1 MKVLAAIDIMNGE
14 VVRLTKG
21 DQATKKVY
29 SKDPVEIAKKWEK
42 DGADMLHIVD
52 LDAAFGSTSNNNLSI
67 ISEILKAVNI
77 KVQIGGGIRDTDT
90 FERIAKMGFSRI
102 VVGTMAYRNTNEL
115 RLLCKNYSDK
125 IVISLDEMNGKVMI
139 DGWQSSSDS
148 TVDDAIIKF
157 NKFGISNFLLTS
169 IIKDGT
175 LSGPDIVTLN
185 SINTDRKSKIIA
197 SGGISNLLD
206 VLRVRSIGCDS
217 VILGKALYEE
227 RLEIKKVKAL
237 A

>member
-1 MKVLAAIDIMNGE
+1 MKVIAAIDIMSGE

-29 SKDPVEIAKKWEK
+29 SKDPVQIAKKWEE

-52 LDAAFGSTSNNNLSI
+52 LDAAFGSATNNLSI
-67 ISEILKAVNI
+67 ISEILHAVNI
-77 KVQIGGGIRDTDT
+77 RVQIGGGIRDTDT
-90 FERIAKMGFSRI
+90 FQRIVKMGFSRI
-102 VVGTMAYRNTNEL
+102 VVGTMAYRNVNEL
-115 RLLCKNYSDK
+115 RLLCKKYSDK
-125 IVISLDEMNGKVMI
+125 IVVSLDEIDGKVMI
-139 DGWQSSSDS
+139 EGWKSSSDYRI
-148 TVDDAIIKF
+148 DDAISKF

-175 LSGPDIVTLN
+175 LLGPDIVTLN

-206 VLRVRSIGCDS
+206 VLRVRTIGCDS

>member
-1 MKVLAAIDIMNGE
+1 MRVLAAIDIMNGD

-21 DQATKKVY
+21 DQSTKKVY
-29 SKDPVEIAKKWEK
+29 SNDPVQVAKKWAK

-52 LDAAFGSTSNNNLSI
+52 LDAAFGNESSNLSI
-67 ISEILKAVNI
+67 ISEILHSVNI
-77 KVQIGGGIRDTDT
+77 PIQIGGGIRNTEI
-90 FERIAKMGFSRI
+90 FEKIVEMGFSKI
-102 VVGTMAYRNTNEL
+102 VVGTMAYRNVNEL
-115 RLLCKNYSDK
+115 RLLSKNYGDK
-125 IVISLDEMNGKVMI
+125 IVISLDEINGKVMI
-139 DGWQSSSDS
+139 EGWKSSSDYK
-148 TVDDAIIKF
+148 VEDAINKF
-157 NKFGISNFLLTS
+157 NKLGISNFLLTS

-197 SGGISNLLD
+197 SGGISSLVD
-206 VLRVRSIGCDS
+206 VLRVRSIGCYS

-227 RLEIKKVKAL
+227 RLDIKKVKAI

>member
-21 DQATKKVY
+21 DQSTKKVY
-29 SKDPVEIAKKWEK
+29 SKDPVQVAKKWEK

-52 LDAAFGSTSNNNLSI
+52 LDAAFGSATNNLSI
-67 ISEILKAVNI
+67 ISDILHAVNI
-77 KVQIGGGIRDTDT
+77 RVQIGGGIRDADT

-102 VVGTMAYRNTNEL
+102 VVGTMAYRNENEL
-115 RLLCKNYSDK
+115 RSLSKNYSDK
-125 IVISLDEMNGKVMI
+125 IVISLDEINGKVMI
-139 DGWQSSSDS
+139 EGWKSSSDY
-148 TVDDAIIKF
+148 TVGDAITKF
-157 NKFGISNFLLTS
+157 NKFGIYNFLLTS

-206 VLRVRSIGCDS
+206 VLRVRAIGCDS

-227 RLEIKKVKAL
+227 RLEIKKVKAI

>member
-29 SKDPVEIAKKWEK
+29 SKDPVEVAKKWEK

-52 LDAAFGSTSNNNLSI
+52 LDSAFGSTTNNLSI

-77 KVQIGGGIRDTDT
+77 KIQIGGGIRDTDT

-125 IVISLDEMNGKVMI
+125 IVISLDEINGKVMI
-139 DGWQSSSDS
+139 NGWQSSSDC
-148 TVDDAIIKF
+148 TVDDAINKF
-157 NKFGISNFLLTS
+157 NKFGINNFLLTS

-237 A
+237 V

>member
-1 MKVLAAIDIMNGE
+1 MKVIAAIDIMNGE

-29 SKDPVEIAKKWEK
+29 SNDPVQIAKKWEK

-52 LDAAFGSTSNNNLSI
+52 LDAAFGSATNNLSI
-67 ISEILKAVNI
+67 ISEILHAVNI
-77 KVQIGGGIRDTDT
+77 RVQIGGGIRDTDT
-90 FERIAKMGFSRI
+90 FERIVKMGFSRI
-102 VVGTMAYRNTNEL
+102 VVGTMAYRNVNEL

-125 IVISLDEMNGKVMI
+125 IVVSLDEIDGKVMI
-139 DGWQSSSDS
+139 EGWKSSSDYRI
-148 TVDDAIIKF
+148 DDAISKF
-157 NKFGISNFLLTS
+157 NKFGITNFLLTS

-175 LSGPDIVTLN
+175 LLGPDIVTLN
-185 SINTDRKSKIIA
+185 NINTDRKSKIIA

-227 RLEIKKVKAL
+227 RLDIKKVKAL

>member
-1 MKVLAAIDIMNGE
+1 MKVLAAIDIMNGD

-21 DQATKKVY
+21 DQSTKKVY
-29 SKDPVEIAKKWEK
+29 SNDPVQVAKKWAK

-52 LDAAFGSTSNNNLSI
+52 LDAAFGNESSNLSI
-67 ISEILKAVNI
+67 ISEILHSVNI
-77 KVQIGGGIRDTDT
+77 PIQIGGGIRNTEI
-90 FERIAKMGFSRI
+90 FEKIVEMGFSKI
-102 VVGTMAYRNTNEL
+102 VVGTMAYRNVNEL
-115 RLLCKNYSDK
+115 RLLSKNYGDK
-125 IVISLDEMNGKVMI
+125 IVISLDEINGKVMI
-139 DGWQSSSDS
+139 EGWKSSSDYK
-148 TVDDAIIKF
+148 VEDAINKF
-157 NKFGISNFLLTS
+157 NKLGISNFLLTS

-197 SGGISNLLD
+197 SGGISSLVD

-227 RLEIKKVKAL
+227 RLDIKKVKAI

>member
-1 MKVLAAIDIMNGE
+1 MKVLAAIDIMNGD

-21 DQATKKVY
+21 DQSTKKVY
-29 SKDPVEIAKKWEK
+29 SNDPIQVAKKWAK
-42 DGADMLHIVD
+42 NGADMLHVVD
-52 LDAAFGSTSNNNLSI
+52 LDAAFGNESSNLSI
-67 ISEILKAVNI
+67 ISEILDSVNI
-77 KVQIGGGIRDTDT
+77 PIQIGGGIRNTEI
-90 FERIAKMGFSRI
+90 FEKIVKMGFSKI
-102 VVGTMAYRNTNEL
+102 VVGTMAYRNVNEL
-115 RLLCKNYSDK
+115 RLLSRNYGDK
-125 IVISLDEMNGKVMI
+125 IVISLDEINGKVMI
-139 DGWQSSSDS
+139 EGWKSSSDYK
-148 TVDDAIIKF
+148 VEDAINKF
-157 NKFGISNFLLTS
+157 NKLGISNFLLTS

-197 SGGISNLLD
+197 SGGISSLVD

-227 RLEIKKVKAL
+227 RLDIKKVKAI

>member
-1 MKVLAAIDIMNGE
+1 MKVLAAIDIMNGD

-21 DQATKKVY
+21 DQLTKKVY
-29 SKDPVEIAKKWEK
+29 SNDPVQVAKKWAK
-42 DGADMLHIVD
+42 DGADMLHVVD
-52 LDAAFGSTSNNNLSI
+52 LDAAFGNESSNLSI
-67 ISEILKAVNI
+67 ISEILDSVNI
-77 KVQIGGGIRDTDT
+77 PIQIGGGIRNTEI
-90 FERIAKMGFSRI
+90 FEKIVKMGFSKI
-102 VVGTMAYRNTNEL
+102 VVGTMAYRNVNEL
-115 RLLCKNYSDK
+115 RLLSKNYGEK
-125 IVISLDEMNGKVMI
+125 IVISLDEINGKVMI
-139 DGWQSSSDS
+139 EGWKSSSDYK
-148 TVDDAIIKF
+148 VEDAINKF
-157 NKFGISNFLLTS
+157 NELGISNFLLTS

-197 SGGISNLLD
+197 SGGISSLVD

-227 RLEIKKVKAL
+227 RLDIKKVKAI

>member
-1 MKVLAAIDIMNGE
+1 MKVLAAIDIMNGD

-21 DQATKKVY
+21 DQSTKKVY
-29 SKDPVEIAKKWEK
+29 SNDPVQVAKKWAK

-52 LDAAFGSTSNNNLSI
+52 LDAAFGNDSGNLSV
-67 ISEILKAVNI
+67 ISEILHSVNI
-77 KVQIGGGIRDTDT
+77 PIQIGGGIRNTEI
-90 FERIAKMGFSRI
+90 FEKIVKMGFSKI
-102 VVGTMAYRNTNEL
+102 VVGTMAYRNVNEL
-115 RLLCKNYSDK
+115 RLLSKNYGDK
-125 IVISLDEMNGKVMI
+125 IVISLDEINGKVMI
-139 DGWQSSSDS
+139 EGWKSSSDYK
-148 TVDDAIIKF
+148 VEDAINKF
-157 NKFGISNFLLTS
+157 NKLGISNFLLTS

-197 SGGISNLLD
+197 SGGISSLVD

-227 RLEIKKVKAL
+227 RLDIKKVKAI

>member
-1 MKVLAAIDIMNGE
+1 MKVLAAIDIMKGD

-21 DQATKKVY
+21 DQSTKKVY
-29 SKDPVEIAKKWEK
+29 SNDPVQVAKKWAK

-52 LDAAFGSTSNNNLSI
+52 LDAAFGNESSNLSI
-67 ISEILKAVNI
+67 ISEILHSVNI
-77 KVQIGGGIRDTDT
+77 PIQIGGGIRNTEI
-90 FERIAKMGFSRI
+90 FEKIVKMGFSKI
-102 VVGTMAYRNTNEL
+102 VVGTMAYRNVNEL
-115 RLLCKNYSDK
+115 RLLSKNYGDK
-125 IVISLDEMNGKVMI
+125 IVISLDEINGKVMI
-139 DGWQSSSDS
+139 EGWKSSSDYK
-148 TVDDAIIKF
+148 VEDAINKF
-157 NKFGISNFLLTS
+157 NKLGISNFLLTS

-185 SINTDRKSKIIA
+185 RINTDRKSKIIA
-197 SGGISNLLD
+197 SGGISSLVD

-227 RLEIKKVKAL
+227 RLDIKKVKAI

>member
-1 MKVLAAIDIMNGE
+1 MRVLAAIDIMNGD

-21 DQATKKVY
+21 DQSTKKVY
-29 SKDPVEIAKKWEK
+29 SNDPVQVAKKWAK

-52 LDAAFGSTSNNNLSI
+52 LDAAFGNESSNLSI
-67 ISEILKAVNI
+67 ISEILHSVNI
-77 KVQIGGGIRDTDT
+77 PIQIGGGIRNTEI
-90 FERIAKMGFSRI
+90 FEKIVKMGFSKI
-102 VVGTMAYRNTNEL
+102 VVGTMAYRNVNEL
-115 RLLCKNYSDK
+115 RLLSKNYGDK
-125 IVISLDEMNGKVMI
+125 IVISLDEINGKVMI
-139 DGWQSSSDS
+139 EGWKSSSDYK
-148 TVDDAIIKF
+148 VEDAINKF
-157 NKFGISNFLLTS
+157 NKLGISNFLLTS

-197 SGGISNLLD
+197 SGGISSLVD
-206 VLRVRSIGCDS
+206 VLRVRSIGCYS

-227 RLEIKKVKAL
+227 RLDIKKVKAI

>member
-1 MKVLAAIDIMNGE
+1 MKVLAAIDIMNGD

-21 DQATKKVY
+21 DQSTKKVY
-29 SKDPVEIAKKWEK
+29 SNDPVQVAKKWAK

-52 LDAAFGSTSNNNLSI
+52 LDAAFGNESSNLSI
-67 ISEILKAVNI
+67 ISEILHSVNI
-77 KVQIGGGIRDTDT
+77 PIQIGGGIRNTEI
-90 FERIAKMGFSRI
+90 FEKIVKMGFSKI
-102 VVGTMAYRNTNEL
+102 VVGTMAYRNVNEL
-115 RLLCKNYSDK
+115 RLLSKNYGDK
-125 IVISLDEMNGKVMI
+125 IVISLDEINGKVMI
-139 DGWQSSSDS
+139 QGWKSSSDYK
-148 TVDDAIIKF
+148 VEDAINKF
-157 NKFGISNFLLTS
+157 NKLGISNFLLTS

-185 SINTDRKSKIIA
+185 RINTDRKSKIIA
-197 SGGISNLLD
+197 SGGISSLVD

-227 RLEIKKVKAL
+227 RLDIKKVKAI

>member
-1 MKVLAAIDIMNGE
+1 MKVLAAIDIMNGD

-21 DQATKKVY
+21 DQSTKKVY
-29 SKDPVEIAKKWEK
+29 SNDPVQVAIKWAK

-52 LDAAFGSTSNNNLSI
+52 LDAAFGNESSNLSI
-67 ISEILKAVNI
+67 ISEILDSVNI
-77 KVQIGGGIRDTDT
+77 PIQIGGGIRNTEI
-90 FERIAKMGFSRI
+90 FEKIVKMGFSKI
-102 VVGTMAYRNTNEL
+102 VVGTMAYRNVNEL
-115 RLLCKNYSDK
+115 RLLIKNYGDK
-125 IVISLDEMNGKVMI
+125 IVISLDEINGKVMI
-139 DGWQSSSDS
+139 EGWKSSSDYK
-148 TVDDAIIKF
+148 VEDAINKF
-157 NKFGISNFLLTS
+157 NKLGISNFLLTS

-197 SGGISNLLD
+197 SGGISSLVD

-227 RLEIKKVKAL
+227 RLDIKKVKAI

>member
-1 MKVLAAIDIMNGE
+1 MKVLAAIDIMNGD

-21 DQATKKVY
+21 DQLTKKVY
-29 SKDPVEIAKKWEK
+29 SNDPIQVAKKWAK

-52 LDAAFGSTSNNNLSI
+52 LDAAFGNESSNLSI
-67 ISEILKAVNI
+67 ISEILHSVNI
-77 KVQIGGGIRDTDT
+77 PIQIGGGIRNTEI
-90 FERIAKMGFSRI
+90 FEKIVKMGFSKI
-102 VVGTMAYRNTNEL
+102 VVGTMAYRNVNEL
-115 RLLCKNYSDK
+115 RLLSKNYGDK
-125 IVISLDEMNGKVMI
+125 IVISLDEINGKVMI
-139 DGWQSSSDS
+139 EGWKSSSDYK
-148 TVDDAIIKF
+148 VEDAINKF
-157 NKFGISNFLLTS
+157 NKLGISNFLLTS

-197 SGGISNLLD
+197 SGGISSLVD

-227 RLEIKKVKAL
+227 RLDIKKVKAI

>member
-21 DQATKKVY
+21 DQTTKKVY
-29 SKDPVEIAKKWEK
+29 SKDPVQVAKKWEK

-52 LDAAFGSTSNNNLSI
+52 LDAAFGSVTNNLSI
-67 ISEILKAVNI
+67 ISEILHAVNI
-77 KVQIGGGIRDTDT
+77 RVQIGGGIRDTDT

-102 VVGTMAYRNTNEL
+102 VVGTMAYRKANEL
-115 RLLCKNYSDK
+115 RLLSKNYSDK
-125 IVISLDEMNGKVMI
+125 IVISLDEINGKVMI
-139 DGWQSSSDS
+139 EGWQSSSDY
-148 TVDDAIIKF
+148 TVDDAISKF

-237 A
+237 V

>member
-1 MKVLAAIDIMNGE
+1 MKVLAAIDIMNGD

-21 DQATKKVY
+21 DQSTKKVY
-29 SKDPVEIAKKWEK
+29 SNDPVQVAKKWAK

-52 LDAAFGSTSNNNLSI
+52 LDAVFGNESSNLSI
-67 ISEILKAVNI
+67 ISEILDSVNI
-77 KVQIGGGIRDTDT
+77 PIQIGGGIRNTEI
-90 FERIAKMGFSRI
+90 FEKIVKMGFSKI
-102 VVGTMAYRNTNEL
+102 VVGTMAYRNVNEL
-115 RLLCKNYSDK
+115 RLLSKNYGDK
-125 IVISLDEMNGKVMI
+125 IVISLDEINGKVMI
-139 DGWQSSSDS
+139 EGWKSSSDYK
-148 TVDDAIIKF
+148 VEDAINKF
-157 NKFGISNFLLTS
+157 NELGISNFLLTS

-197 SGGISNLLD
+197 SGGISSLVD

-227 RLEIKKVKAL
+227 RLDIKKVKAI

>member
-21 DQATKKVY
+21 DQSTKKVY
-29 SKDPVEIAKKWEK
+29 SKDPVQVAKKWEK

-52 LDAAFGSTSNNNLSI
+52 LDAAFGSATNNLSVI
-67 ISEILKAVNI
+67 TDILHAVNI
-77 KVQIGGGIRDTDT
+77 RVQIGGGIRDTDT

-102 VVGTMAYRNTNEL
+102 VVGTMAYRNVNEL
-115 RLLCKNYSDK
+115 RSLSKNYSDK
-125 IVISLDEMNGKVMI
+125 IVISLDEINGKVMI
-139 DGWQSSSDS
+139 EGWKSTSDY
-148 TVDDAIIKF
+148 TVEDAISKF
-157 NKFGISNFLLTS
+157 NKFGIRNFLLTS

-206 VLRVRSIGCDS
+206 VLRVRAIGCDS

-227 RLEIKKVKAL
+227 RLEIKKVKAV

>member
-1 MKVLAAIDIMNGE
+1 MKVIAAIDIMNGE

-52 LDAAFGSTSNNNLSI
+52 LDAAFGSATNNLSI
-67 ISEILKAVNI
+67 ISEILHAVNI
-77 KVQIGGGIRDTDT
+77 RVQIGGGIRDTDT
-90 FERIAKMGFSRI
+90 FERIVKMGFSRI
-102 VVGTMAYRNTNEL
+102 VVGTMAYRNVNEL

-125 IVISLDEMNGKVMI
+125 IVVSLDEIDGKVMI
-139 DGWQSSSDS
+139 EGWKSSSDYRI
-148 TVDDAIIKF
+148 DDAISKF
-157 NKFGISNFLLTS
+157 NKFGITNFLLTS

-175 LSGPDIVTLN
+175 LLGPDIVTLN